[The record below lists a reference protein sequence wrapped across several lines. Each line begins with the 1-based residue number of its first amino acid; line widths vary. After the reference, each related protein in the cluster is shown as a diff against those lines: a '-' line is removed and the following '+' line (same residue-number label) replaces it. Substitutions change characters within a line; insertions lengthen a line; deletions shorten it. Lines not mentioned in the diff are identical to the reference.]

1 MVTNNHLAI
10 QFLLLLLECVLHFF
24 SLQST
29 IPGKTK
35 ANIATEKATGQL
47 CSMADALY
55 GQNLAGIMDQ
65 APL

>member
-1 MVTNNHLAI
+1 MVTNNHLAV

-47 CSMADALY
+47 CGMTDALY
-55 GQNLAGIMDQ
+55 GQNLAGIMNQ